1 MATIAVSGAR
11 DGVNAALRA
20 AGHDV
25 VVVAL
30 DGADT
35 FTDLADQVASAV
47 NGQTVVAM
55 GVSVGS
61 AAALAFAR
69 HHSDR
74 CAALVLVHPVFLYGP
89 RPELADAADRAALS
103 LVAALAKDSLL
114 ERPDDLAAISQ
125 PTLVVGRPGEA
136 LHPIE
141 VAEAYWRT
149 IPTSRLVVETPGDVP
164 LLDRPDDLAAT
175 VDRFLAEVLPA

>member
-1 MATIAVSGAR
+1 MATIALCGAT
-11 DGVNAALRA
+11 DGVAGALRSG
-20 AGHDV
+20 GHDV
-25 VVVAL
+25 VTVPI
-30 DGADT
+30 DADT
-35 FTDLADQVASAV
+35 FAGLAAEVAAATDGRA
-47 NGQTVVAM
+47 VVAM
-55 GVSVGS
+55 GVSIGS

-69 HHSDR
+69 HQPER
-74 CAALVLVHPVFLYGP
+74 CLALVLVHPVFLYGP

-114 ERPDDLAAISQ
+114 ERPEDLGSIGQ

-149 IPTSRLVVETPGDVP
+149 IPKSRLVVETPGDVA

-175 VDRFLAEVLPA
+175 VDRFLAEVLAS